1 MPVMEPVP
9 LNASASAVTSYI
21 PPSYSGKR
29 AVDIIFCILALP
41 LLGLAS
47 LFVAIVVGFTSPG
60 PIFYRQERIGLCGR
74 RFKMYKFRTMHV
86 GASTSSHQA
95 HFTQL
100 INTNTPMQKL
110 DGRGDK
116 RLITGGWFIR
126 ASGLDELPQI
136 INVLLGDMSIVGP
149 RPCIPYEYD
158 HYSSAQKRRLHA
170 LPGVTGLWQV
180 SGKNSTTFDQM
191 VRLDVRYARE
201 KSLAMDLWI
210 ILMTPMVLGQEI
222 LTAFR
227 KRFANVGRGDA
238 NLVGLELGHGA
249 RPQLGLEKQS

>member
-1 MPVMEPVP
+1 MEPAP
-9 LNASASAVTSYI
+9 LNASPTAVTYHV
-21 PPSYSGKR
+21 PPTYPGKR
-29 AVDIIFCILALP
+29 LVDIVFCLFALP
-41 LLGLAS
+41 LLGLTS
-47 LFVAIVVGFTSPG
+47 LFVAIIVGLTSPG
-60 PIFYRQERIGLCGR
+60 PIFYRQERVGICGR

-95 HFTQL
+95 HFAQL
-100 INTNTPMQKL
+100 INTNSPMQKL

-136 INVLLGDMSIVGP
+136 INVLLGDMSVVGP

-158 HYSSAQKRRLHA
+158 HYSAAQKRRLHA

-180 SGKNSTTFDQM
+180 SGKNSTTFDEM

-210 ILMTPMVLGQEI
+210 ILMTPVVLGQEI
-222 LTAFR
+222 FAACR
-227 KRFANVGRGDA
+227 KRFAHFGRSEA
-238 NLVGLELGHGA
+238 NLIDLELGRNA
-249 RPQLGLEKQS
+249 RRHLQLEKQS